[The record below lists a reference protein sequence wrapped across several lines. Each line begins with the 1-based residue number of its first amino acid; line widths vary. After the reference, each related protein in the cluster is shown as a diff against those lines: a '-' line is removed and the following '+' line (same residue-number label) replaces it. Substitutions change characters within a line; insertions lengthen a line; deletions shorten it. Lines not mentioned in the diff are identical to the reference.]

1 MKKKTKLAIFIPLGI
16 IMFIILALIV
26 VGSILMHNKSFT
38 VARIIKTE
46 TDSYLWVTENQGPTS
61 ITKMG
66 ICDFEGINT
75 GDKVLLV
82 CENEILESYPGQ
94 NAVYYCKKLEDGT
107 KDDLPQM
114 HLKSLEEMGWKI
126 SYTDSTDTIK
136 SIVDTTKNSDIA
148 TAQALEKF
156 YENAIYD
163 YYFSSIKSEYIIVT
177 FKDGTKTTVTDALEK
192 GQISLSDL
200 DWFGIDYIKEPK
212 VKANDEYFFDGQ
224 VLEVG
229 ENAIL
234 VKPNEDEIALKSEN
248 EISVSLDFISTIPVP
263 HFNVG
268 DSVRVIYNGQIT
280 KSIPPQINGVFVVYL
295 LDDNENVLSPTPGIN
310 Q

>member
-16 IMFIILALIV
+16 IMFIILLLVV
-26 VGSILMHNKSFT
+26 VGSILMRYKSFT
-38 VARIIKTE
+38 VARIIKAE
-46 TDSYLWVTENQGPTS
+46 NGSYLWVSERSGPNE
-61 ITKMG
+61 ITQKG
-66 ICDFEGINT
+66 LCNFEGIDT

-82 CENEILESYPGQ
+82 CDSEVLESYPGQ
-94 NAVYYCKKLEDGT
+94 NAVYFCKKLEDGT
-107 KDDLPQM
+107 RNDLPQI
-114 HLKSLEEMGWKI
+114 HIKGLEEMGWKI
-126 SYTDSTDTIK
+126 VYTEPSDAIE
-136 SIVDTTKNSDIA
+136 SIVDKTKNEDIT
-148 TAQALEKF
+148 TAEALEKF
-156 YENAIYD
+156 YENKGFD

-177 FKDGTKTTVTDALEK
+177 FKDGTKTTVTDALAK

-200 DWFGIDYIKEPK
+200 DWFGIDYIKEQK

-224 VLEVG
+224 VLEVN

-234 VKPNEDEIALKSEN
+234 VKPNEDEIALKSEK

-295 LDDNENVLSPTPGIN
+295 LGEDGNILSPTPKN
-310 Q
+310 N

>member
-1 MKKKTKLAIFIPLGI
+1 MSKKKLAITIFIILGI
-16 IMFIILALIV
+16 IIAALAATYFA
-26 VGSILMHNKSFT
+26 LMHNKTFT

-46 TDSYLWVTENQGPTS
+46 TDSYLWVTENQGPNS
-61 ITKMG
+61 ITKKG
-66 ICDFEGINT
+66 ICDFEGIDT

-82 CENEILESYPGQ
+82 CENMILETYPGQ
-94 NAVYYCKKLEDGT
+94 NTVYYCKKLEDGT
-107 KDDLPQM
+107 RNDLPQAD
-114 HLKSLEEMGWKI
+114 LKSLEEMGWKI

-156 YENAIYD
+156 YENGGFD

-177 FKDGTKTTVTDALEK
+177 FKDGTKTTVTDALAK

-280 KSIPPQINGVFVVYL
+280 KSIPPQINGVFAVYL
-295 LDDNENVLSPTPGIN
+295 LDDNGNILSPTPKN
-310 Q
+310 N